1 MVREIIFS
9 DFFLDELSQQIE
21 QARNY
26 RSAKSA
32 RRLYDSVFEMCEKLK
47 QHPEI
52 GRKSNKPNVR
62 SIGLPFDYRMYYRLS
77 ESEIEILDIYSSK
90 ANPEGNLFE

>member
-1 MVREIIFS
+1 M

-26 RSAKSA
+26 RSDKSA
-32 RRLYDSVFEMCEKLK
+32 RNLYDSVFEVCAKLQ

-52 GRKSNKPNVR
+52 GRKSNKPNVC
-62 SIGLPFDYRMYYRLS
+62 SRL
-77 ESEIEILDIYSSK
+77 YNR
-90 ANPEGNLFE
+90 A